1 MFVIFESAELRAAT
15 LPNVI
20 LLAWH
25 LAPTAPT
32 ILDVGA
38 KMLRHHAAH
47 PEGVVIVNAIMGG
60 APDDAA
66 RKAFKELGLQSLD
79 SVAGVILVFPGHGV
93 RTAIA
98 KTVVLGLRVATR
110 GKVPIRVAD
119 SVSAVGSMARGMLT
133 GRTAALPDAAV
144 LEASLRSLGEG

>member
-1 MFVIFESAELRAAT
+1 MFVIFESPELRAAT
-15 LPNVI
+15 LPNII

-25 LAPTAPT
+25 LAPTSPT
-32 ILDVGA
+32 IREVGE
-38 KMLRHHAAH
+38 KMLRHHEAH
-47 PEGVVIVNAIMGG
+47 PEGVVIINSILGG

-119 SVSAVGSMARGMLT
+119 SVSAVGAMTRGMLT
-133 GRTAALPDAAV
+133 GRTADLPDASE
-144 LEASLRSLGEG
+144 LETQLRSLSGR